1 MDMNALAWMHVLMC
15 APVGE
20 CLWWIT
26 LTGSL
31 TPSRLHSCFPP
42 PFMMDTTG
50 GHAHKRAKS
59 HTHTHTKLIHSHFF
73 PPKMLIWPWR
83 GHHGCNRT
91 RLVYKLCTR
100 QLWAWRHCQ
109 QSHHVHVHMYR
120 STGAE
125 SIPQHQQDRLLP
137 NRSRVCARNGLEA
150 RKQHLRPKM

>member
-50 GHAHKRAKS
+50 GHAHKKAKS
-59 HTHTHTKLIHSHFF
+59 HTHTQSWFIRIFF
-73 PPKMLIWPWR
+73 PLKCSFGR
-83 GHHGCNRT
+83 GVDTTDVTGHG
-91 RLVYKLCTR
+91 LCTNYVQDSCECGGNASKVIMYCLKDGQER
-100 QLWAWRHCQ
+100 NLSLNTSKTDCYPIEAECAPEMAWRW
-109 QSHHVHVHMYR
+109 
-120 STGAE
+120 E
-125 SIPQHQQDRLLP
+125 
-137 NRSRVCARNGLEA
+137 NGIYG
-150 RKQHLRPKM
+150 PKCKLV